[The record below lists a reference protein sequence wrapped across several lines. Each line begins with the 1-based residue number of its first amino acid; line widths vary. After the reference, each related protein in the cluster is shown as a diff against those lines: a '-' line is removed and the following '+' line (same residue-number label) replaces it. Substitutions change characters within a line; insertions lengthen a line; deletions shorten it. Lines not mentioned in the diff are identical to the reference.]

1 MVQNFVKEEAV
12 TEESLNNDQW
22 TGRRKPFS
30 VGLQVAEEDDV
41 GK

>member
-1 MVQNFVKEEAV
+1 MVENFAKEE

-22 TGRRKPFS
+22 TGSRKSFN
-30 VGLQVAEEDDV
+30 VGLQVAEEDAV